1 METHLM
7 MIKRRE
13 KKMTERDD
21 DERVQDELYS
31 FSFAKSSKLKL
42 S

>member
-7 MIKRRE
+7 EMKRR
-13 KKMTERDD
+13 KKMSERDD
-21 DERVQDELYS
+21 DERVQDELSS
-31 FSFAKSSKLKL
+31 FSFAKSTKLKL